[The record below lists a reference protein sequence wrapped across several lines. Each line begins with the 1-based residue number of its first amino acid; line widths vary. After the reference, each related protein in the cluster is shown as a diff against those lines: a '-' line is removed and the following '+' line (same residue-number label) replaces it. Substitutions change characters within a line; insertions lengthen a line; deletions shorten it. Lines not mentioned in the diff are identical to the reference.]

1 MGWWINNIVNLHVSG
16 LDLEVVAD
24 LVDEGFFMGIGT
36 SPSSANRQ
44 AQAVLAAQVILEV
57 GNHVVKRR
65 DI

>member
-1 MGWWINNIVNLHVSG
+1 MGT
-16 LDLEVVAD
+16 
-24 LVDEGFFMGIGT
+24 GT
-36 SPSSANRQ
+36 SLSSVNRQ